1 MLYLIR
7 RSILSYLISDNRY
20 LSWTEE
26 FSASMAESDP
36 KLAEYLNDLI
46 YEAHREKGL
55 GPRVST
61 PKLVFLGK
69 WPGDV

>member
-1 MLYLIR
+1 
-7 RSILSYLISDNRY
+7 
-20 LSWTEE
+20 
-26 FSASMAESDP
+26 MAESDP